1 MALNPLLYGHIVPW
15 NAQFLDVNGQPLA
28 NGHIEIFIAGTSEK
42 YISYQNFDGNVNP
55 FKVSLTA
62 GGQCVAIGINTNRYD
77 IYVYDRF
84 GSLAYS
90 RLNIGV
96 SDSEGVNLTF
106 TSSDGSIIIVRD
118 GNNVDLTVRQDENTY
133 GTITG
138 TTTDQ
143 NGAIVFSNVE
153 DGNISV
159 TNSGRLVV
167 EKGKLYHISLAMK
180 FATTDLH
187 NQYASCIVTDSEGGH
202 HDFVLDESIPE
213 NYTEVS
219 WDMIPQSAY
228 VQLALQMPSY
238 FSLEKATVYVHRV
251 NPLAGGGGGSGGSNV
266 DIVSEDHSVTIT
278 EHTASDTK
286 VYDLHVDVHTFGFID
301 IEE

>member
-15 NAQFLDVNGQPLA
+15 NAQFLDLNGQPLA

-55 FKVSLTA
+55 FKVPLTA

-77 IYVYDRF
+77 IYVYNRF

-118 GNNVDLTVRQDENTY
+118 GNNVDLTVRQDDNTY

-153 DGNISV
+153 EGNISV

-180 FATTDLH
+180 FATPDLH

-213 NYTEVS
+213 NFTEVS
-219 WDMIPQSAY
+219 WDMIPQSPY

-238 FSLEKATVYVHRV
+238 FSLEKATIYMHRV
-251 NPLAGGGGGSGGSNV
+251 NPLAGGGGGSGGSNIE
-266 DIVSEDHSVTIT
+266 IVSEDESVTIT
-278 EHTASDTK
+278 EQTVSDTK
-286 VYDLHVDVHTFGFID
+286 VFDLHVDVHTFGFID